1 MIARLI
7 WDNRTCKLT
16 VPEEMGTP
24 RADQLQGSPWDQ
36 LVELAGRVCYDSLG
50 VGRDSVAYHQHIRE
64 AGHLSVLEHA
74 TFTVAIPTREIDA
87 KAFLNRPSLWVRRE
101 GVYWF
106 VTLNLRHV
114 MEWGRWDHY
123 GTPPSALLKIGCS
136 AHHLAPLA
144 FPHYDECMQSVVE
157 PETPEEHWLSFYIGG
172 VSRGLTHELVRHG
185 DYTAISQRS
194 TRYCDE
200 SESDY
205 AWHPAIHKLDD
216 RDVWRQLENARER
229 SQQAYRATVDRL
241 VADGNDRKTAR
252 GAARG
257 VLGNALAT
265 EIIFSAS
272 VAQWRRILKQRSSL
286 NRDPVTGKHHADDE
300 IRLLTDS
307 IRSQID
313 AVAPGVV

>member
-7 WDNRTCKLT
+7 WDNKMCRLD
-16 VPEEMGTP
+16 VPPEMGTP
-24 RADQLQGSPWDQ
+24 RADQLAGSPWDQ

-50 VGRDSVAYHQHIRE
+50 KGRDSVAYHQHIRE

-74 TFTVAIPTREIDA
+74 TFTVRLHGGVPAS
-87 KAFLNRPSLWVRRE
+87 AFLNRPSLWVEYERSGSVGAFWR
-101 GVYWF
+101 
-106 VTLNLRHV
+106 VTMNLRHAS
-114 MEWGRWDHY
+114 EWEQWGRPDFQ
-123 GTPPSALLKIGCS
+123 PESAILDKIKAT
-136 AHHLAPLA
+136 AHGLAPLA
-144 FPHYDECMQSVVE
+144 FPDNAAIIPCLAT

-216 RDVWRQLENARER
+216 RDVWRQLEHAREK
-229 SQQAYRATVDRL
+229 SQQAYRETVERL

-265 EIIFSAS
+265 ELIFSAS
-272 VAQWRRILKQRSSL
+272 LARWRRIIKQRAS
-286 NRDPVTGKHHADDE
+286 VHADGE
-300 IRLLTDS
+300 IRLLAES
-307 IRSQID
+307 IREQID
-313 AVAPGVV
+313 AHFPGVV